1 MCLCSVIFIN
11 VEYSKEI
18 FVRSF
23 IDFIYY
29 WGLVFFEWVDGVW
42 IGELIQGSIYQLV
55 IGCIVYGFYSFC
67 IIKIEYFLRDGNIC
81 VFKFVYLYD
90 YMYLVVSIFLIY

>member
-11 VEYSKEI
+11 VEYSEEI
-18 FVRSF
+18 FVWSV

-42 IGELIQGSIYQLV
+42 IGELI
-55 IGCIVYGFYSFC
+55 
-67 IIKIEYFLRDGNIC
+67 
-81 VFKFVYLYD
+81 
-90 YMYLVVSIFLIY
+90 